1 LALTPN
7 PPGQYRTK
15 QEYVYRSLRDAILH
29 CDLDPGARLVIDDL
43 ARQLNVSAIPV
54 REALQLL
61 QSEGFVVNVPHVGAT
76 VSPVSRESIDEVF
89 TLMEGLEI
97 VATRSAALRM
107 TSEEAEELTDVVGAM
122 DEAVADGRHEEWAD
136 LNTRFH
142 LGITRVSAM
151 PLLTDMMERVLVRWD
166 RVRRY
171 YFSGVLVHRIQ
182 LAQAEHREI
191 LKAMRMRELPILE
204 AAVKQHNQG
213 ALVAYN
219 EFLKGAAADAAV
231 IRPSA

>member
-1 LALTPN
+1 VPFTTTP
-7 PPGQYRTK
+7 PRRYRTK
-15 QEYVYRSLRDAILH
+15 QEFVYRSLRDAILRG
-29 CDLDPGARLVIDDL
+29 DLPPGQRLVIDDL

-61 QSEGFVVNVPHVGAT
+61 QSEGFVQNVPHVGAT

-107 TSEEAEELTDVVGAM
+107 TPEEADELTDVVGEM
-122 DEAVADGRHEEWAD
+122 DAALSEGRHEDWGD

-142 LGITRVSAM
+142 LGISRVSAM
-151 PLLTDMMERVLVRWD
+151 PLLYEMTERVLVRWD
-166 RVRRY
+166 RVRRH
-171 YFSGVLVHRIQ
+171 YFNGVLVHRIK
-182 LAQAEHREI
+182 LAQSEHRAI
-191 LKAMRMRELPILE
+191 VKAMRARDLQALE
-204 AAVKQHNQG
+204 AVVKQHNQG

-219 EFLKGAAADAAV
+219 EYLKSDVAEAAAAGS
-231 IRPSA
+231 SA